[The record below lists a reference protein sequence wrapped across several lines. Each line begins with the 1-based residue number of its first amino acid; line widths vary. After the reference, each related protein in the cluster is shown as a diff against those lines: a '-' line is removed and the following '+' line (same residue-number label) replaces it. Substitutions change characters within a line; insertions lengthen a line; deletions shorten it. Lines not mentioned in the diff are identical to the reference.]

1 LEIQVHGRSR
11 RLYVLAAYPLH
22 LHGPQRLITVFCG
35 AWGKF
40 GERLRETANA
50 ATPRPAVD
58 LSVRAVEV
66 LLSERAREYRR
77 STNRRSSLSFS
88 LCRRR
93 YSPFF
98 RCESCAAVQYKTT
111 RRPGSLRSRSSLAI
125 YTIPLLSP
133 ASPCLYPS
141 FSCYY
146 RLGTRHQDS
155 SECGGSG
162 ILGSHSVILICG
174 GDDSRA
180 LNRELYTS
188 GPPRPQRSSLYRLLF
203 LSYSHLDL

>member
-98 RCESCAAVQYKTT
+98 RCESCAVQYKTT
-111 RRPGSLRSRSSLAI
+111 RRPGSLHSRSSLAI
-125 YTIPLLSP
+125 YTILHHCYLQPALVFTPRSP
-133 ASPCLYPS
+133 AIIVSARGTKTLPS
-141 FSCYY
+141 VEEV
-146 RLGTRHQDS
+146 GS
-155 SECGGSG
+155 SAA
-162 ILGSHSVILICG
+162 I
-174 GDDSRA
+174 
-180 LNRELYTS
+180 
-188 GPPRPQRSSLYRLLF
+188 PSS
-203 LSYSHLDL
+203 